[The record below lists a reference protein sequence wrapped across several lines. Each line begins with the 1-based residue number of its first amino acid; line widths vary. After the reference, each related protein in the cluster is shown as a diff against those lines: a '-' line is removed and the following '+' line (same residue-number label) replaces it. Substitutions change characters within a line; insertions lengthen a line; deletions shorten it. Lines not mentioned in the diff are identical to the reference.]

1 MHEILSGYKMF
12 IFSLLSVLKRFNSKS
27 EILASLNMQY
37 DEVIIK
43 LNSLKNPEAVKG
55 MARFGI
61 NPKNNFGIRVTTLRE
76 FAKEIGKDHDL
87 ALKLWGSGIHD
98 ARLLAC
104 FIDDPDKITGE
115 QMDSWAKDFDSW
127 DICDQACTSLFDL
140 TPFAWTKVFEWAK
153 RDEEFVKRGAFSII
167 AGLSV
172 HDKEASDKKFEK
184 FFPLIIKHSTDD
196 RNYVKKAVNWALR
209 QIGKRNW
216 NLNKRAINI
225 AREIKKIES
234 KSASWIAS
242 DAIRELT
249 GEKVEHRLNKK
260 KK

>member
-1 MHEILSGYKMF
+1 
-12 IFSLLSVLKRFNSKS
+12 
-27 EILASLNMQY
+27 MQY
-37 DEVIIK
+37 NEVIIK
-43 LNSLKNPEAVKG
+43 LKSLKNPKAVKG

-61 NPKNNFGIRVTTLRE
+61 NPKNNLGIRVTTLRE

-87 ALKLWGSGIHD
+87 ALKLWESGIHD
-98 ARLLAC
+98 ARMLAAH
-104 FIDDPDKITGE
+104 IDDPKLVTEG
-115 QMDSWAKDFDSW
+115 QMEKWANSSDSW
-127 DICDQACTSLFDL
+127 DVCDNCCMHLFYK
-140 TPFAWTKVFEWAK
+140 TQFAYEKIVEWSK
-153 RDEEFVKRGAFSII
+153 HEKEFVKRAGFTLIASLSI
-167 AGLSV
+167 
-172 HDKEASDKKFEK
+172 HDKKSDDKIFEE
-184 FFPLIIKHSTDD
+184 FLQIIKRESTDE

-216 NLNKRAINI
+216 NLSKRAINI